1 MASTTATQQQ
11 PIVTVKS
18 GKMKRILLIVLGL
31 IVLLG
36 AGGAG
41 AYYYFLHK
49 PGPGAPAKAAPA
61 APPGF
66 FPLESMTV
74 NLQSDDAMHYLRIGL
89 TLKLPDQKAQGEL
102 TERMPEVRSHILMLL
117 SAKRPDDLAGIDGKR
132 ELAKELLDT
141 VNKTGGAPENPA
153 HVQEVLF
160 TEFVVQ

>member
-1 MASTTATQQQ
+1 MASTTATQQ

-18 GKMKRILLIVLGL
+18 GKMKRILLIATGL

-41 AYYYFLHK
+41 AYYYFLQK
-49 PGPGAPAKAAPA
+49 PAPGAVTKAAPA
-61 APPGF
+61 APPVF

-74 NLQSDDAMHYLRIGL
+74 NLQSDDTMHYLRIGL
-89 TLKLPDQKAQGEL
+89 TLKLPDQKAQAAL

-132 ELAKELLDT
+132 ELAKELLET
-141 VNKTGGAPENPA
+141 VQKTGGAPGDPA

>member
-1 MASTTATQQQ
+1 MASTTATQQ

-41 AYYYFLHK
+41 AYYYFLQK
-49 PGPGAPAKAAPA
+49 PSSGGIAKPAPA
-61 APPGF
+61 APPVF

-74 NLQSDDAMHYLRIGL
+74 NLQSDDTMHYLRIGL
-89 TLKLPDQKAQGEL
+89 TLKLPDQKAQAAL

-132 ELAKELLDT
+132 ELAKELLET
-141 VNKTGGAPENPA
+141 VQKTGGTPDSPA
-153 HVQEVLF
+153 RVQEVLF

>member
-1 MASTTATQQQ
+1 MASTTATQQ

-41 AYYYFLHK
+41 AYYYFLQK
-49 PGPGAPAKAAPA
+49 PGPGAVAKAAPS
-61 APPGF
+61 APPVF

-89 TLKLPDQKAQGEL
+89 TLKLPDQKAQAAL

-132 ELAKELLDT
+132 ELAKELLET
-141 VNKTGGAPENPA
+141 VQKTGGTPDSPA
-153 HVQEVLF
+153 RVQEVLF

>member
-1 MASTTATQQQ
+1 MASTTATQQ
-11 PIVTVKS
+11 PIVTVK
-18 GKMKRILLIVLGL
+18 GGRLKRTLLIAAGL

-41 AYYYFLHK
+41 AYYYLHMS
-49 PGPGAPAKAAPA
+49 GSHDLAKAAPS
-61 APPGF
+61 APPVF
-66 FPLESMTV
+66 LPLESMTV

-89 TLKLPDQKAQGEL
+89 TLKLPDQKAQAAL

-132 ELAKELLDT
+132 ELAKELLET
-141 VNKTGGAPENPA
+141 VEKTGGTADNPA
-153 HVQEVLF
+153 RVQEVLF

>member
-1 MASTTATQQQ
+1 MASTTATQQ

-18 GKMKRILLIVLGL
+18 GRMKRILLIALGL

-41 AYYYFLHK
+41 AYYYFLQK
-49 PGPGAPAKAAPA
+49 PGPNAPAKAAPSV
-61 APPGF
+61 PPVF

-74 NLQSDDAMHYLRIGL
+74 NLQSDDTMHYLRIGL
-89 TLKLPDQKAQGEL
+89 TLKLPDQKAQAAL

-132 ELAKELLDT
+132 ELAKELLET
-141 VNKTGGAPENPA
+141 VQKTGGTPDSPA
-153 HVQEVLF
+153 RVQEVLF

>member
-1 MASTTATQQQ
+1 MASTTATQQ
-11 PIVTVKS
+11 PIVTVK
-18 GKMKRILLIVLGL
+18 GGRLKRTLLIAAGL

-41 AYYYFLHK
+41 AYYYLHRS
-49 PGPGAPAKAAPA
+49 GSHGLAKAAPA
-61 APPGF
+61 APPVF

-74 NLQSDDAMHYLRIGL
+74 NLQSDDAMYYLRIGL
-89 TLKLPDQKAQGEL
+89 TLKLPDQKAQAAL

-132 ELAKELLDT
+132 ELAKELLET
-141 VNKTGGAPENPA
+141 VEKTGGTADNPA
-153 HVQEVLF
+153 RVQEVLF

>member
-1 MASTTATQQQ
+1 MASTTATQQ

-18 GKMKRILLIVLGL
+18 GRMKRILLIVLGL

-36 AGGAG
+36 AGAAG
-41 AYYYFLHK
+41 AYYYFQHK
-49 PGPGAPAKAAPA
+49 PGLGAAAKPAPA
-61 APPGF
+61 APPVF

-74 NLQSDDAMHYLRIGL
+74 NLQSDDTMHYLRIGL
-89 TLKLPDQKAQGEL
+89 TLKLPDQKAQAAL

-132 ELAKELLDT
+132 ELAKELLET
-141 VNKTGGAPENPA
+141 VQKTGGTPDGPA
-153 HVQEVLF
+153 RVQEVLF

>member
-1 MASTTATQQQ
+1 MASTTATQQ

-18 GKMKRILLIVLGL
+18 GKMKRILLITVGI

-41 AYYYFLHK
+41 AYYYFLQK
-49 PGPGAPAKAAPA
+49 PALGAVKKAAPA
-61 APPGF
+61 APPVF

-74 NLQSDDAMHYLRIGL
+74 NLQSDDTMHYLRIGL
-89 TLKLPDQKAQGEL
+89 TLKLPDQKAQAAL

-132 ELAKELLDT
+132 ELAKELLET
-141 VNKTGGAPENPA
+141 VQKTGGTPDSPA
-153 HVQEVLF
+153 RVQEVLF

>member
-1 MASTTATQQQ
+1 MASTTATQQ

-18 GKMKRILLIVLGL
+18 GRMKRVLLIALGL

-49 PGPGAPAKAAPA
+49 PGLGQLAKLAPS
-61 APPGF
+61 APPVF
-66 FPLESMTV
+66 LPLESMTV

-89 TLKLPDQKAQGEL
+89 TLKLPDQKAQSAL

-132 ELAKELLDT
+132 QLAKELLET
-141 VNKTGGAPENPA
+141 VQKTGGTPDSPA
-153 HVQEVLF
+153 RVQEVLF

>member
-1 MASTTATQQQ
+1 MASTTATQQ

-18 GKMKRILLIVLGL
+18 GRMKRILLIVLGL

-49 PGPGAPAKAAPA
+49 PGPGAPAKAAPS
-61 APPGF
+61 APPVF

-74 NLQSDDAMHYLRIGL
+74 NIQSDDTMHYLRIGL
-89 TLKLPDQKAQGEL
+89 TLKLPDQKAQAEL

-132 ELAKELLDT
+132 ELAKELLET
-141 VNKTGGAPENPA
+141 VQKTGGTPDSPA
-153 HVQEVLF
+153 RVQEVLF

>member
-1 MASTTATQQQ
+1 MASTTATQQ
-11 PIVTVKS
+11 PIVTVKT
-18 GKMKRILLIVLGL
+18 GRTKRILLIAAGL

-41 AYYYFLHK
+41 AYYYLLHK
-49 PGPGAPAKAAPA
+49 PGLGAPAKAAPA
-61 APPGF
+61 APPVF

-89 TLKLPDQKAQGEL
+89 TLKLPDQKAQATL

-132 ELAKELLDT
+132 ELAKELLET
-141 VNKTGGAPENPA
+141 VQKTGGTPDSPA